1 MSMNPPSVKRIRLA
15 LGVATLCAVQ
25 TAVAADKDGTEYL
38 TLRTPQRAITLQVAG
53 DNLTSPDIQL
63 TRDHD
68 NLRGRALGR
77 VVFLQLKPAEVGG
90 TVGNSLTRLL
100 ITEKGNV
107 TTVRGN
113 FAGGLSDFQLSPQ
126 SLEGKVGPCSYD
138 LKATAD
144 GSYEGSRSC
153 GGPPQ
158 LPVVLDIPP
167 SLAQQGSAMTL
178 ATVTLVLGA
187 Y

>member
-1 MSMNPPSVKRIRLA
+1 MKRIRLA
-15 LGVATLCAVQ
+15 LGVAALCAVQ
-25 TAVAADKDGTEYL
+25 TAAAADKDGSEYL

-63 TRDHD
+63 THDRDS
-68 NLRGRALGR
+68 LRGRAFGR
-77 VVFLQLKPAEVGG
+77 VVFLQLKPDEVGG

-113 FAGGLSDFQLSPQ
+113 FVGGLSDFQLSPQ

-138 LKATAD
+138 LKATEE

-153 GGPPQ
+153 GGLPQ

-167 SLAQQGSAMTL
+167 SLVQQGSALTL
-178 ATVTLVLGA
+178 ATVALVLGT